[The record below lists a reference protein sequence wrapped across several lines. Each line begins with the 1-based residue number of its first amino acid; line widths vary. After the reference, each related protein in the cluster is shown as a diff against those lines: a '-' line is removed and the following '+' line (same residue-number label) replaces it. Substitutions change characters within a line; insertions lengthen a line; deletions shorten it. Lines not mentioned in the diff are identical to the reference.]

1 MIGLDSSK
9 QLFLPFVVMISLMLT
24 LPMVALI
31 YGGYK
36 YVLRSIM
43 SSLFIESVAL
53 TLLGA
58 LIAAALDLL
67 LGAPTAYAISRRL
80 IPSPLDDVVSGI
92 LLSPLTIPHTIVGL
106 SLLILVS
113 PISPIPIVRRLPLVD
128 TIWGLV
134 AAYFVVSAPIATGA
148 IKQVFDELDPT
159 YEYVGLTLGLSQ
171 WGVFM
176 RVVVPMTHREL
187 LSSFMIAWG
196 RAVSEFGSIVIL
208 AYYVVNPPLFNYVY
222 PLPILIWYTYEV
234 YGLPMA
240 LGYAS
245 ASLIISIV
253 ILVLAEIIGGG
264 SLRFKP

>member
-1 MIGLDSSK
+1 VIGLDSSK
-9 QLFLPFVVMISLMLT
+9 QLFLPFVVMISLILT

-134 AAYFVVSAPIATGA
+134 TAYFVVSAPIATGA

-253 ILVLAEIIGGG
+253 ILVLAEIISGGG
-264 SLRFKP
+264 LRFKP

>member
-1 MIGLDSSK
+1 
-9 QLFLPFVVMISLMLT
+9 MISLILT

-134 AAYFVVSAPIATGA
+134 TAYFVVSAPIATGA

-171 WGVFM
+171 WGCF
-176 RVVVPMTHREL
+176 HE
-187 LSSFMIAWG
+187 G
-196 RAVSEFGSIVIL
+196 CGSND
-208 AYYVVNPPLFNYVY
+208 A
-222 PLPILIWYTYEV
+222 
-234 YGLPMA
+234 
-240 LGYAS
+240 
-245 ASLIISIV
+245 
-253 ILVLAEIIGGG
+253 
-264 SLRFKP
+264 

>member
-9 QLFLPFVVMISLMLT
+9 QLFLPFVVMISLILT

-134 AAYFVVSAPIATGA
+134 TAYFVVSAPIATGA

-253 ILVLAEIIGGG
+253 ILVLAEIISGGG
-264 SLRFKP
+264 LRFKP